1 MTNAACIITT
11 KCGLVMELRN
21 RFAGDWIGIL
31 LGHSTSAEEP
41 SLIFTCRHDQV
52 SIGPWEPDMAV
63 LRAGRLA
70 IVLTAESAQQA
81 AAYLGT
87 RTA

>member
-1 MTNAACIITT
+1 MTNDACIITT
-11 KCGLVMELRN
+11 KCGQALELRN
-21 RFAGDWIGIL
+21 GFMGDWVGVL
-31 LGHSTSAEEP
+31 LGRSAADEEP
-41 SLIFTCRHDQV
+41 SLIFTCRPDQV

-63 LRAGRLA
+63 LRADRLA